1 VSNSTLT
8 YFPWKLNPETPT
20 VPATKGDN
28 IVDNIEKVEVS
39 DTSGTYNIV
48 VNHKASL
55 EGNSQNF
62 SLIITGVN
70 TSTFGVNDT
79 SINSLRIW
87 PNPAKETVNYQFAS
101 NSEQTCLVE
110 LIDLQGRIVYSQNIV
125 GGAANIKGEIN
136 TSSYS
141 KGVYILNLSQ
151 GNQKS
156 YKKVVL
162 Q

>member
-1 VSNSTLT
+1 MRDYREPVLVNDLDLRVSNSTLT

-62 SLIITGVN
+62 LSN
-70 TSTFGVNDT
+70 YYRCKH
-79 SINSLRIW
+79 INLW
-87 PNPAKETVNYQFAS
+87 CE
-101 NSEQTCLVE
+101 
-110 LIDLQGRIVYSQNIV
+110 
-125 GGAANIKGEIN
+125 
-136 TSSYS
+136 
-141 KGVYILNLSQ
+141 
-151 GNQKS
+151 
-156 YKKVVL
+156 
-162 Q
+162 